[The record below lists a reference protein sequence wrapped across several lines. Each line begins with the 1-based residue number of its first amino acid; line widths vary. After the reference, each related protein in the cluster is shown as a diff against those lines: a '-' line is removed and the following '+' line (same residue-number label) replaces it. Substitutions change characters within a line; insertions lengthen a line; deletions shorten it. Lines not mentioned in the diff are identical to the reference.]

1 VPKYL
6 SAIDLVKNEIRN
18 ARVQNLASAPG
29 SPVLGQ
35 IYYDTVANN
44 LYFWDGTIWQ
54 ATAGGATGAAGG
66 DLTGTYPNPTI
77 AAGVITDAKIS
88 ASAAIQLSK
97 LAVNPLAR
105 ANHTGTQLAAT
116 ISDFDAQVRTTRL
129 DQMAAPTAA
138 VSLNSQRI
146 TNLADPTSAQ
156 DAATKAYVDATSQGL
171 DVKASVRATT
181 TANITLS
188 GTQTIDGVALVA
200 GDRVLVKN
208 QTTASTNG
216 IYVVASGGWSRSADA
231 ATSAMVSPGLFT
243 FVEEG
248 TAAADSGFI
257 LTTDGPITLGTT
269 GLSFTQFTGAGQI
282 TAGAGLVKNGNII
295 DAVGTTDRITV
306 LTDNIDIASTYVGQT
321 SITTLGTIAAGT
333 WQGTPVAVA
342 YGGTG
347 ATTAVGARTN
357 LGAVGKYS
365 VVNGGTTTDTVTHGL
380 NTSDVTVSVRDT
392 STGQIVTPDMYI
404 TDANTVTIMYATA
417 PSASTL
423 RITVIG

>member
-6 SAIDLVKNEIRN
+6 AAIDLAKNELRN

-35 IYYDTVANN
+35 IYYDSGFNN
-44 LYFWDGTIWQ
+44 LYFWDGTVWQ
-54 ATAGGATGAAGG
+54 ATAGGASGAAGG

-77 AAGVITDAKIS
+77 AAGAITDSKVA
-88 ASAAIQLSK
+88 AGAAIQLSK

-116 ISDFDAQVRTTRL
+116 ISDFDTQVRTSRL

-146 TNLADPTSAQ
+146 TNLSDPTSAQ
-156 DAATKAYVDATSQGL
+156 DAATKAYVDATSMGL

-181 TANITLS
+181 SANITLS
-188 GTQTIDGVALVA
+188 GTQTIDGVSLVA

-216 IYVVASGGWSRSADA
+216 IYVVAVGGWSRSADA

-248 TAAADSGFI
+248 TANADSGFI

-269 GLSFTQFTGAGQI
+269 GLNFTQFTGAGQI
-282 TAGAGLVKNGNII
+282 TAGGGLVKTGNII

-306 LTDNIDIASTYVGQT
+306 LADSIDIASTYVGQAT
-321 SITTLGTIAAGT
+321 ITTLGTVTTGT
-333 WQGTPVAVA
+333 WSGTTIAVNK
-342 YGGTG
+342 GGTG
-347 ATTAVGARTN
+347 ATTPAAARTN
-357 LGAVGKYS
+357 LGAVGKFAIA
-365 VVNGGTTTDTVTHGL
+365 NGGTTTDTVTHNL
-380 NTSDVTVSVRDT
+380 NTTDVIVSVKDT
-392 STGQIVTPDMYI
+392 STLQLVEADIYV
-404 TDANTVTIMYATA
+404 TDANTVTVIYATA

-423 RITVIG
+423 RITVVG

>member
-1 VPKYL
+1 MPRYL
-6 SAIDLVKNEIRN
+6 AALDLVKNELRN

-35 IYYDTVANN
+35 IYYDTVSNN
-44 LYFWDGTIWQ
+44 LYFWDGTVWQ

-66 DLTGTYPNPTI
+66 DLTGTFPNPTI
-77 AAGVITDAKIS
+77 ALGVITDSKI
-88 ASAAIQLSK
+88 AAGAAIQLSK

-116 ISDFDAQVRTTRL
+116 ISDFDTQVRTSRL
-129 DQMAAPTAA
+129 DQFAAPTAA

-156 DAATKAYVDATSQGL
+156 DAATKAYVDATSMGL

-181 TANITLS
+181 SANITLS
-188 GTQTIDGVALVA
+188 GTQTIDGVSLVA

-208 QTTASTNG
+208 QTTTSTNG
-216 IYVVASGGWSRSADA
+216 IYVVAVGGWSRAADA
-231 ATSAMVSPGLFT
+231 ATSAMVSPGMFT

-248 TAAADSGFI
+248 TANADSGFI

-282 TAGAGLVKNGNII
+282 TAGQGLVKSGNII
-295 DAVGTTDRITV
+295 DAIGTTDRITV
-306 LTDNIDIASTYVGQT
+306 LSDSIDIASTYVGQA
-321 SITTLGTIAAGT
+321 SITTVGTIATGT
-333 WQGTPVAVA
+333 WQGTPVGVA

-347 ATTAVGARTN
+347 STTPAGARTGI
-357 LGAVGKYS
+357 GATGKYS

-392 STGQIVTPDMYI
+392 STGQIVTPDMYV